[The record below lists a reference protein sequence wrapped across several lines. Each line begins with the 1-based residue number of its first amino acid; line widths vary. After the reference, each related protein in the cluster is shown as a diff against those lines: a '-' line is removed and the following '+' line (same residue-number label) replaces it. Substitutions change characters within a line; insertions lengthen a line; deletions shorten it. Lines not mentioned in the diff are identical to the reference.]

1 MNTIKY
7 KPISISKL
15 DEIFCNSNIEL
26 PNLVIDIIAQ
36 YSQFE
41 YNFTMN
47 ININISRIDKI
58 YSHPDNVNSFK
69 MNVYSSISLG
79 EIRKRFDKYIRN
91 MSIEHYFYL
100 MKMGYLE
107 SLLRYN
113 SIPKE
118 ILIKLKENE
127 KYFTP
132 TFRNV
137 RGKYCVTYLRRYL
150 YSVLNIAQRQQSF
163 IFYI

>member
-7 KPISISKL
+7 KPISIPKL

-26 PNLVIDIIAQ
+26 PDLVIDIIAQ

-47 ININISRIDKI
+47 INISHIGKI
-58 YSHPDNVNSFK
+58 YEHPDNVNSFK
-69 MNVYSSISLG
+69 MNIYSSISLE

-91 MSIEHYFYL
+91 MSIEQYFYL
-100 MKMGYLE
+100 MQMGYLE

-150 YSVLNIAQRQQSF
+150 FSILNIAQKQQF
-163 IFYI
+163 FVFKNI